1 MSKDLSYRER
11 QERRR
16 YLRIGIIMSAVVL
29 LLIAGIIID
38 YNFNDGTTYT
48 AEQMLHDHDGD
59 GIPDH

>member
-29 LLIAGIIID
+29 LLIVGIIID
-38 YNFNDGTTYT
+38 YNVNDGTTYT
-48 AEQMLHDHDGD
+48 AAQMLHDHDGD